1 MRFLVG
7 LVAAAALAGCA
18 GHGVSPRADSAAAG
32 PVRVKIVAFN
42 DFHGHLE
49 PPKLAIAASAAGGG
63 EVQVPAGGAAWLA
76 TAVATLRRGYP
87 NSVVVSAGDMTSAS
101 PLASSLFLDEPT
113 ITAMNLVGV
122 DFNAVGNHEFD
133 RGQQELKRLQDGG
146 CAKNTQRE
154 PCALDRFEGARFR
167 YLSANVA
174 TAQGGTLFPAYGIR
188 TFGSGRR
195 QVRVA
200 FIGMTLKGTPSLVM
214 ASGIAGLRFEDEADT
229 VNALVP
235 KLKAEGADAIV
246 VLIHQG
252 GYSKLG
258 FNAHGCDG
266 MTGDIFP
273 ILQRLDPRVDL
284 VVSGHTHEDYICDY
298 GTVDPGRPFL
308 LTSAGYGGTLLTD
321 ITLDVDPVAGRVVA
335 KHADNVIVQS
345 ESFATSKVKAEA
357 TDAYPRFSPEPRV
370 AALVA
375 RYAEAAKRFAER
387 PVGRLTAPALRDTD
401 DMKEQVLGNLIADAQ
416 LAATVDPQ
424 AGGAEIAF
432 MNPGGVRAD
441 LNTRADGTVT
451 FGDIYAV
458 QPFGNVL
465 TVLRMTG
472 RQLRAV
478 LEQQFDEGKA
488 GGQSLLLVSRGFSY
502 GFDLGRPV
510 GQRVI
515 DPRLNGE
522 PIVDERVYRVSVS
535 NFLANGGD
543 GFTSFAAGT
552 DPVLGMTDLEALER
566 YLGRGEAVTPPA
578 LGRIRDL
585 TRR

>member
-1 MRFLVG
+1 MRFLIG

-18 GHGVSPRADSAAAG
+18 GRGAELRADGAA

-49 PPKLAIAASAAGGG
+49 PPKLAVAAPAAGGG

-76 TAVATLRRGYP
+76 TAVASLRRGNP

-113 ITAMNLVGV
+113 IAAMNLVGV

-146 CAKNTQRE
+146 CARNTQRE

-174 TAQGGTLFPAYGIR
+174 TPEGGTLFPAYGIR
-188 TFGSGRR
+188 SFGSGRR

-273 ILQRLDPRVDL
+273 ILKRLDPRVDL
-284 VVSGHTHEDYICDY
+284 IISGHTHEDYICDY
-298 GTVDPGRPFL
+298 GTIDPTRPFL
-308 LTSAGYGGTLLTD
+308 LTSAGYGGTMLTD
-321 ITLDVDPVAGRVVA
+321 ITLDVDPAAGRVVA
-335 KHADNVIVQS
+335 RRADNVIVQS
-345 ESFATSKVKAEA
+345 EGFATSKIKAEV
-357 TDAYPRFSPEPRV
+357 TDAYPRFAPEPRV

-416 LAATVDPQ
+416 LAATADPQ

-441 LNTRADGTVT
+441 LNPRADGTVT

-465 TVLRMTG
+465 TVLRLTG

-478 LEQQFDEGKA
+478 LEQQFDEAKA

-515 DPRLNGE
+515 DPRLNGAAIE
-522 PIVDERVYRVSVS
+522 DERVYRVTVS

-543 GFTSFAAGT
+543 GFTGFGAGT
-552 DPVLGMTDLEALER
+552 DPVLGVTDLEALER

-578 LGRIRDL
+578 LGRIRNL
-585 TRR
+585 AK